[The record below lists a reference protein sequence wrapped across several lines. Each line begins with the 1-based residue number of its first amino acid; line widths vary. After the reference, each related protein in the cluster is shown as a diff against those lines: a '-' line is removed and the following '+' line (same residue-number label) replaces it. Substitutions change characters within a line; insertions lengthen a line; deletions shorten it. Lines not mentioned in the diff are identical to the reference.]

1 MKHPE
6 STIIKSGS
14 CLAHWQIEAKEER
27 GENWRMDFQLSDDG
41 VLTISGNTL
50 LSAVPAPGAIPYY
63 DEPVG
68 DPSGWSEYASQF
80 EDLDFDTVIIED
92 GVRVL
97 GEECF
102 KNCKIFH
109 KIILP
114 ENMPVIRH
122 SFAEGSP
129 LDYNVKNKMKFL
141 GPPSNPYYYL
151 MGPQDDFN
159 EEKLV
164 IPEGTIRIANEA
176 FRNKDC
182 IKEVVFP
189 SSLEF
194 AGWFSFEGTSVKE
207 IIIPEG
213 NLARDE
219 TLIAFDGNP
228 GAPLETVSL
237 PYSMYCA
244 YKEGQDCGL
253 VESWNQ
259 TCRII
264 YRNQDDTVAEI
275 LEPKPLRKMEED
287 DSSES
292 SDDEWLEELFKD

>member
-1 MKHPE
+1 MKKYKE
-6 STIIKSGS
+6 TVVKSGS
-14 CLAHWQIEAKEER
+14 CLAPWQIEAKKER
-27 GENWRMDFQLSDDG
+27 GENWSMRFELTDAG
-41 VLTISGNTL
+41 VLIISGNAL
-50 LSAVPAPGAIPYY
+50 LSSVPANGAIPYY
-63 DEPVG
+63 DEPEG

-80 EDLDFDTVIIED
+80 EDLDFHTVIIED

-97 GEECF
+97 GENCF
-102 KNCKIFH
+102 KNCKGFH
-109 KIILP
+109 KIMLP
-114 ENMPVIRH
+114 ENMPVIRN

-129 LDYNVKNKMKFL
+129 LEYNVKNKLKFL

-151 MGPQDDFN
+151 MGCQEDFN

-164 IPEGTIRIANEA
+164 IPEGTIRIADEA

-182 IKEVVFP
+182 IKEVDFP

-194 AGWFSFEGTSVKE
+194 AGWFSFDGTSVKE

-237 PYSMYCA
+237 PYSMYLT
-244 YKEGQDCGL
+244 YKEGQDLGL

-259 TCRII
+259 SCRII
-264 YRNQDDTVAEI
+264 FRNQDDTVAEI
-275 LEPKPLRKMEED
+275 LDPKPLEEPESIDSDTSPD
-287 DSSES
+287 D
-292 SDDEWLEELFKD
+292 DWLDFLKD